1 MPRTIND
8 IVTLMLG
15 QKDIQIATLAAENEA
30 LAEKVKAL
38 EAERDKTKTQTDET
52 AR

>member
-1 MPRTIND
+1 MAKTVTD

-15 QKDIQIATLAAENEA
+15 QAQIQIATLAAENEA

-38 EAERDKTKTQTDET
+38 EEARDTAKAEAE
-52 AR
+52 

>member
-1 MPRTIND
+1 MARTIND

-15 QKDIQIATLAAENEA
+15 QAQIQIATLAAENEA

-38 EAERDKTKTQTDET
+38 EAEAAKAKAERVG
-52 AR
+52 